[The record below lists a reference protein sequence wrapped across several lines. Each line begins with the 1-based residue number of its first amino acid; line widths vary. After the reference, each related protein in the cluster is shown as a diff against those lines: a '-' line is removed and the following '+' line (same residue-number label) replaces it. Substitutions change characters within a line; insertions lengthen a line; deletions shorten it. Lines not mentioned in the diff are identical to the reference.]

1 MPEKMT
7 IDQWRKTH
15 SSPKKSKMHNIK
27 DEGRDSRKESRREKE
42 LILLEKSGE
51 ISNLQCQVPFLL
63 IPAQKKKN
71 GKMERSCKYFADF
84 VYIKNGERIVED
96 TKSAFT
102 KKLPVY
108 VIKRKLLL
116 LVHGIELLET

>member
-1 MPEKMT
+1 MIEKMT
-7 IDQWRKTH
+7 IAEWRKSH
-15 SSPKKSKMHNIK
+15 SSPKKSKMHNKK

-42 LILLEKSGE
+42 LILMEKAGE
-51 ISNLQCQVPFLL
+51 ISDLQCQVPFVL

-71 GKMERSCKYFADF
+71 GKMERSCKYLADF
-84 VYIKNGERIVED
+84 VYMKDGQRIVED
-96 TKSAFT
+96 TKSVFT

-116 LVHGIELLET
+116 LVHGIEILET